1 VPQTQIVQTGFIQP
15 QTGFVQP
22 QTGFI
27 QPQTGFIPA
36 STTTVAS
43 TYDSN
48 SFVVQ
53 PQQVQQVQPQVF
65 QTQPQNVQY
74 QAVQSVPV
82 TTSQTDDSLL
92 PQNSQNPN
100 FRYVAAVP
108 AKSNN
113 QFLLSR
119 VRQIVPNAFFANSGR
134 GAYIHAGAYQSRDA
148 AESVSRYLRS
158 QGVDS
163 RVLYF

>member
-1 VPQTQIVQTGFIQP
+1 MAT
-15 QTGFVQP
+15 
-22 QTGFI
+22 
-27 QPQTGFIPA
+27 
-36 STTTVAS
+36 

-48 SFVVQ
+48 NFAVQ
-53 PQQVQQVQPQVF
+53 PQQVQQIQPQVV
-65 QTQPQNVQY
+65 QTQQVQSQNVQY
-74 QAVQSVPV
+74 QAVQSIPV

-92 PQNSQNPN
+92 PQTSQNPN

-134 GAYIHAGAYQSRDA
+134 GAYIHAGAYQNRDA